1 MAVLG
6 ALEPTRVFHYFEE
19 ICKIPHGSGNVKAI
33 SDYLKSFAEEHNLYV
48 KQDEAYNIF
57 IVKEA
62 SAGYEN
68 APTVM
73 LQGHMDMVCEKTAES
88 TIDFSKD
95 GLELAIDG
103 DWIYA
108 KNTTLGGDDGI
119 AVAYAL
125 ALLEG
130 NYAHPRLEVLIT
142 VDEEIGMLGATAV
155 DLSQSQAKYLL
166 NADSEEEG
174 ILTVGCAGGV
184 AGHCDMEL
192 SSREIEGLHIELS
205 VEGLTGGHSGVE
217 IQKERGNANI
227 LMGRLLYSLS
237 QHLGYGL
244 ESVEGGTK
252 DNAIPRASKAIIW
265 LEEENEAV
273 LKEVI
278 EDFEEEVKNELRVS
292 DPDFKARYRKLPEAS
307 GRMLVPGDKER
318 VIFFLRNLPNGVA
331 KRSTEIDNLVQ
342 TSNNLGILKITLDRL
357 HAVSSV
363 RSSVESEK
371 YDLSERI
378 AYLTEFLGGEYTEIG
393 DYPGWEYRTESKL
406 RDVMTAVYEEQ
417 TGNKPKIE
425 AIHAGLECG
434 ILSSKIED
442 LDCVSF
448 GPDMKDIHTAQER
461 LSISSVERV
470 WKYLLTVLERL
481 NESA

>member
-1 MAVLG
+1 MAVLA
-6 ALEPTRVFHYFEE
+6 ALEPSRVFYYFEQ
-19 ICKIPHGSGNVKAI
+19 ICKIPHGSGNVKGI
-33 SDYLKSFAEEHNLYV
+33 SDYLKSFAIEHNLFV
-48 KQDEAYNIF
+48 QQDEAYNIF

-62 SAGYEN
+62 APGYEN
-68 APTVM
+68 SPTVM
-73 LQGHMDMVCEKTAES
+73 IQGHMDMVCEKTEECM
-88 TIDFSKD
+88 IDFTKD
-95 GLELAIDG
+95 GLDLAVDG

-108 KNTTLGGDDGI
+108 RGTTLGGDDGI

-142 VDEEIGMLGATAV
+142 VDEEIGMLGAMAA
-155 DLSQSQAKYLL
+155 DLSKSQAKYLL
-166 NADSEEEG
+166 NVDSEEEG
-174 ILTVGCAGGV
+174 ILTVSCAGGL

-192 SSREIEGLHIELS
+192 SGREIEGLRVELS
-205 VEGLTGGHSGVE
+205 VECLAGGHSGVE
-217 IQKERGNANI
+217 IHKERGNANI

-252 DNAIPRASKAIIW
+252 DNAIPRCSKAVIW
-265 LEEENEAV
+265 LEEEDESV
-273 LKEVI
+273 LKEVL
-278 EDFEEEVKNELRVS
+278 EDFEAEVKNELRSS
-292 DPDFKARYRKLPEAS
+292 DPYFKVLYHKLPEKS
-307 GRMLVPGDKER
+307 GQMLVPSDKER

-342 TSNNLGILKITLDRL
+342 TSNNLGILKITVDSL

-363 RSSVESEK
+363 RSSVETEK

-378 AYLTEFLGGEYTEIG
+378 AYLIEFLGGEYTEIG
-393 DYPGWEYRTESKL
+393 DYPGWEYRQESKL
-406 RDVMTAVYEEQ
+406 RDVMTRVYEKQYGEL
-417 TGNKPKIE
+417 PKVE
-425 AIHAGLECG
+425 AVHAGLECG
-434 ILSSKIED
+434 ILSSKVED

-448 GPDMKDIHTAQER
+448 GPNIKDIHTAQER

-470 WKYLLTVLERL
+470 WKYLLSVLE
-481 NESA
+481 SV